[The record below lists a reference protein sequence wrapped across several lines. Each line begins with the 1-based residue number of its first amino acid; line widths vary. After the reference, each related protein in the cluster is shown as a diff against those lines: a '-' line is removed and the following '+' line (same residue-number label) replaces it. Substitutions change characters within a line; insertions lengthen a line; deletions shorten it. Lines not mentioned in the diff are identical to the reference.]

1 MSFFSRQHRN
11 GWRLFE
17 GDSQNLLKLLA
28 PNSLDSMVTDPPAA
42 IGMQQL
48 KWDHNR
54 GGREQ
59 WIAWLTDILKE
70 CYRVLKPGAH
80 ALIWALPRTS
90 SWTAT
95 AIEDAGFQVRDYIA
109 HLFFTGF
116 PKSVDIQYSN
126 AVKHGVCLSKEPAA
140 HVVRFSKFLPLQ
152 LKEGK
157 ATIAVALAR
166 IPQEE
171 EPGLLMVNGKG
182 GGSRAAMVMSSSV
195 LQKTITCSNI
205 DMLWKNILGVLLDPT
220 KQFITEVEIVQIIG
234 LKIWSFVRE
243 RITQKNFI
251 PQKEIRASGCKCPAC
266 IVINSLNENVASYKR
281 IPMCSAQKNVFSKVT
296 SWKNVCESMRKIGN
310 VPYVEPSLQKAIEK
324 QNGLQSSL
332 KPACEFWI
340 LARKPL
346 TGPIANNVLQWG
358 TGALNIDGCRIETA
372 DNLNGGAYAKHE
384 TKRNDEWRMQRGKA
398 GEYKQPLGRFPANL
412 VFSHSEDCQFVEE
425 AKQMLFGSKVP
436 EQVWQCVEGC
446 PVKELNEQAGVRPS
460 GGAPKRRHSLKFK
473 NTYSEFKGQE
483 IVTGI
488 AGSKGEASRFFYCAK
503 PSKKE
508 RNAGCEHLPTK
519 SAGECTRR
527 KENSAGLDSP
537 RAGAGR
543 TSGSANF
550 HPTLKS
556 IGLMRYLVRLITPP
570 GGTVLDPFAGSGTT
584 GCAARIEGFRF
595 VGMEKE
601 QDYSTIARARIAHWN
616 KEVQLP
622 K

>member
-28 PNSLDSMVTDPPAA
+28 PNSLDSLVTDPPCG
-42 IGMQQL
+42 IGFMGL
-48 KWDHNR
+48 KFDQDR

-59 WIAWLTDILKE
+59 WIAWLSGILRE
-70 CYRVLKPGAH
+70 CYHVLKPGAH
-80 ALIWALPRTS
+80 VLVWAIDRTS
-90 SWTAT
+90 HWTMT
-95 AIEDAGFQVRDYIA
+95 AIEDAGFTPRQKVY
-109 HLFFTGF
+109 HTFFTGF
-116 PKSVDIQYSN
+116 PKNQNVY
-126 AVKHGVCLSKEPAA
+126 KELEKRGAPPE
-140 HVVRFSKFLPLQ
+140 L
-152 LKEGK
+152 LKNYQGY
-157 ATIAVALAR
+157 
-166 IPQEE
+166 
-171 EPGLLMVNGKG
+171 
-182 GGSRAAMVMSSSV
+182 GSA
-195 LQKTITCSNI
+195 
-205 DMLWKNILGVLLDPT
+205 
-220 KQFITEVEIVQIIG
+220 
-234 LKIWSFVRE
+234 
-243 RITQKNFI
+243 
-251 PQKEIRASGCKCPAC
+251 
-266 IVINSLNENVASYKR
+266 
-281 IPMCSAQKNVFSKVT
+281 
-296 SWKNVCESMRKIGN
+296 
-310 VPYVEPSLQKAIEK
+310 
-324 QNGLQSSL
+324 L
-332 KPACEFWI
+332 KPSIEEWI